1 MVGIVREMFD
11 RIRGTIGSRP
21 DMRSFDERFEDLQR
35 FASGL
40 TSDPNWLEKTEL
52 PRDSDFAFI
61 GKFIQIYCSADLNAR
76 ATINAMRFITKAE
89 VADFAGS
96 LNDTDVILHLN
107 ICASEWT
114 GAPHIA
120 EGVRKAS
127 STLEMHRIHR
137 HGLAH
142 WVVRKVP
149 GRDALVILTKNAKEA
164 IRRDNSAQDRDEA
177 KFGIMQ
183 LDPLRQELDKLMGH
197 SDYLGRLA
205 NYLEANRD
213 LLSSEHSSQS
223 SRAQR

>member
-1 MVGIVREMFD
+1 MFD
-11 RIRGTIGSRP
+11 RLRGVEGSGP
-21 DMRSFDERFEDLQR
+21 DTRSFDEQLEVLQR
-35 FASGL
+35 FAAGQ
-40 TSDPNWLEKTEL
+40 TTDPNWLMKTEL

-61 GKFIQIYCSADLNAR
+61 GKFVQVYCSADLNAR

-107 ICASEWT
+107 VCASEWT

-120 EGVRKAS
+120 EGIRKAA

-137 HGLAH
+137 HGFAH
-142 WVVRKVP
+142 WVVRKVA

-164 IRRDNSAQDRDEA
+164 IRRDNSPQDREEA

-183 LDPLRQELDKLMGH
+183 LNPLRHELDKLMGH
-197 SDYLGRLA
+197 SDYLGQLA
-205 NYLEANRD
+205 NYLEVNRD
-213 LLSSEHSSQS
+213 LLRSEHSSQS
-223 SRAQR
+223 SPVQR

>member
-1 MVGIVREMFD
+1 MVGIVRETFD
-11 RIRGTIGSRP
+11 RTRGVADSRP
-21 DMRSFDERFEDLQR
+21 DTRSFDERLEDLQR

-40 TSDPNWLEKTEL
+40 TSDPNWLTKTEL

-61 GKFIQIYCSADLNAR
+61 GKFVQVYCSADLNAR

-89 VADFAGS
+89 VADFAGP
-96 LNDTDVILHLN
+96 LNDTDVIRHLN

-120 EGVRKAS
+120 EGVRKAA

-137 HGLAH
+137 HGFAH

-164 IRRDNSAQDRDEA
+164 IRRDNSPQDREEA

-183 LDPLRQELDKLMGH
+183 LSPVRHELDKLMGH
-197 SDYLGRLA
+197 SDYLGQLA
-205 NYLEANRD
+205 NYLEANRV
-213 LLSSEHSSQS
+213 LIFAEN
-223 SRAQR
+223 

>member
-1 MVGIVREMFD
+1 MFD
-11 RIRGTIGSRP
+11 RVRGGAAFKP
-21 DMRSFDERFEDLQR
+21 DTRSFDERLEDLES

-40 TSDPNWLEKTEL
+40 TSDPNWLKKTER

-61 GKFIQIYCSADLNAR
+61 GKFVQIYCSADLNAR

-96 LNDTDVILHLN
+96 LNDTDVILHLD
-107 ICASEWT
+107 ICASEWS

-120 EGVRKAS
+120 DGIRKAA

-137 HGLAH
+137 HGFAH

-164 IRRDNSAQDRDEA
+164 IRRDKSPQDREEA

-183 LDPLRQELDKLMGH
+183 LSPLRHELDKLMGH
-197 SDYLGRLA
+197 SDYLGHLA

-213 LLSSEHSSQS
+213 LLRSEHCGQS
-223 SRAQR
+223 GSAER